1 MGNWVA
7 HRNFHPLPVFCLN
20 ARYFCKRVNTNISSE
35 RFFPSVTE
43 FICHGLVVQVG
54 NKINWNNMKDQIHL
68 PKMSYVYG
76 SSQSNQLLGVILLN
90 LFELTD
96 TLSLLNF
103 GGKFYH
109 SRTACANEQVSIVM
123 QQMADTKLLI
133 WTVLFGIHVVFFIS
147 MSVLPSDRSLF
158 HANKNGKIYMWQ
170 SVIAGSI
177 YVQRDEKNAS
187 NYTQKY
193 VNKVCNH

>member
-1 MGNWVA
+1 
-7 HRNFHPLPVFCLN
+7 
-20 ARYFCKRVNTNISSE
+20 
-35 RFFPSVTE
+35 
-43 FICHGLVVQVG
+43 
-54 NKINWNNMKDQIHL
+54 MKDQIHL

-133 WTVLFGIHVVFFIS
+133 
-147 MSVLPSDRSLF
+147 
-158 HANKNGKIYMWQ
+158 
-170 SVIAGSI
+170 
-177 YVQRDEKNAS
+177 
-187 NYTQKY
+187 
-193 VNKVCNH
+193 